1 MVDEVA
7 KARPSRSVSDR
18 LLGVMAAGLAAI
30 ACHSALAQEASKA
43 AWDKLVA
50 AAEKEGEVSLAANP
64 DPQARIYLLSEWAKD
79 FPKIELKFTGVPN
92 SGWFSRVEAERQ
104 AGKFLWDVFTSGQ
117 NDGYQLVAAKYV
129 VPLDGL
135 LVRPDVADDSV
146 WRGGIAGLFEDP
158 EKRVIAPFSFPQS
171 MWYDAE
177 RVSPEKV
184 KKEGLNILLDPAYHG
199 QMVFQDPRIGGSGIY
214 FGVLI
219 HDVLGAEVLKRIMVD
234 QRAVF
239 IRNAGNTTERIIRK
253 QAMFMLGGRLSEFG
267 HYAKEG
273 LKFDI
278 RPGGSDP
285 KNAWLSVGGVTL
297 SVFDKAPHPNAAR
310 VYANWI
316 LTQKVQ
322 DAESRIRTYNS
333 KRLDVTPH
341 ADGGLVALLGA
352 KYIEPQKYSAIDHV
366 RQVSDQIKQM
376 RPD

>member
-1 MVDEVA
+1 MVDGVA
-7 KARPSRSVSDR
+7 KARRGRSVSGR
-18 LLGVMAAGLAAI
+18 RLGVMAAALTAI
-30 ACHSALAQEASKA
+30 ASHGALAQGASTS

-50 AAEKEGEVSLAANP
+50 AAETEGEVALAANP
-64 DPQARIYLLSEWAKD
+64 NPQARSYLLAEWAKD

-92 SGWFSRVEAERQ
+92 SGWFSRVAAERQ
-104 AGKFLWDVFTSGQ
+104 AGKYLWDVFTSGQ

-135 LVRPDVADDSV
+135 LVRPDVADDAV

-184 KKEGLNILLDPAYHG
+184 KKEGLHVLLDPAYQG
-199 QMVFQDPRIGGSGIY
+199 QMVFQDPRIGGTGIY

-219 HDVLGAEVLKRIMVD
+219 HDVLGTETLKRIMVD
-234 QRAVF
+234 QRAVL

-253 QAMFMLGGRLSEFG
+253 QAIFMLGGRLSEFG
-267 HYAKEG
+267 HYAEEG

-285 KNAWLSVGGVTL
+285 ENAWLSTGGVTL

-310 VYANWI
+310 VFANWI

-322 DAESRIRTYNS
+322 DAEGRIRTYNS
-333 KRLDVTPH
+333 KRRDVAPH
-341 ADGGLVALLGA
+341 ADGGLVALPDK

-366 RQVSDQIKQM
+366 RQVSDLIRQL